1 MITAVR
7 SVDLRVDDL
16 DAATAFYSRVVGLEA
31 GDGATLRAPGGE
43 ALVRLSAD
51 GVTARAPR
59 RAAGLFHTAFRFPT
73 RADLADALRRA
84 APYLTGASD
93 HGVSEAL
100 YLDDPAGN
108 GVELYWDRP
117 RDVWPDDMFTAALD
131 LEDLAAQSGGGAR
144 APEGTDVGH
153 VHLKVSDLPR
163 AEVFWVGVL
172 GFEVMHRYGDQAA
185 FVATG
190 GYHHHVGLNTWISLG
205 RPLAPREAAGLDRV
219 VFATD
224 GEEREAADPDGI
236 AVRLEP

>member
-1 MITAVR
+1 MITSVQ

-16 DAATAFYSRVVGLEA
+16 DAARTFYERVVGLE
-31 GDGATLRAPGGE
+31 DPSR
-43 ALVRLSAD
+43 LVRLTD
-51 GVTARAPR
+51 EGVTSRAPR

-117 RDVWPDDMFTAALD
+117 RDVWPDEMFSAALD
-131 LEDLAAQSGGGAR
+131 LQDLAAQSTGAPR
-144 APEGTDVGH
+144 APAGTDIGH
-153 VHLKVSDLPR
+153 VHLKVSDLER
-163 AEVFWVGVL
+163 AEGFWVGDL
-172 GFEVMHRYGDQAA
+172 GFEVMHRYGDQAT

-190 GYHHHVGLNTWISLG
+190 GYHHHVGLNTWMSRG
-205 RPLAPREAAGLDRV
+205 QSLAPPDAAGLERV

-224 GEEREAADPDGI
+224 GESGESTDPDGI
-236 AVRLEP
+236 AVELRAGS